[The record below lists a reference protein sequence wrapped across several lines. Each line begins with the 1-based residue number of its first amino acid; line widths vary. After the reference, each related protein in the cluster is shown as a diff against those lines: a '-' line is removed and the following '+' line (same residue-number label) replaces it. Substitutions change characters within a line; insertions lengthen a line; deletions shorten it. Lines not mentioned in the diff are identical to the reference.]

1 MKDNKLYSILDLIE
15 EINKVD
21 KMIDLHKDSS
31 SVLMLDQYRNQKM
44 KLSNYL
50 FKELLLNGENRS
62 EVIYNKA
69 FY

>member
-50 FKELLLNGENRS
+50 FKELL
-62 EVIYNKA
+62 
-69 FY
+69 